1 MVDSETGDRTYGFGK
16 TALAYIRKCSIPAY
30 PRNYE
35 LWYTYAAGFN
45 QALNKAIN
53 EILSLKRPLTAD
65 EVSNIYNDFLAPNRL
80 GDRIDEVGGQVSVEI
95 ETLLRSLSES
105 IDATD
110 DYGSSLTTAVDSLEK
125 AGDADEINRVIH
137 QLVST
142 TKEMAEHNDS
152 LKTQLSESQR
162 QVADLQEN
170 LEAIRFESMNDELTT
185 LANRKHFDQSIERS
199 VTAADDEGAPFS
211 LLMTDIDH
219 FKKFNDTWGHQTGDQ
234 VLRLVALAVKQNVK
248 GQDIACRYGGEEFA
262 IILPKTDLEQAG
274 AVAENIRMAV
284 QQKELIKRST
294 GENLGRM
301 TISIGVAEFRD
312 GDNSMSIVERAD
324 KCLYAAKRN
333 GRNMVVCENDAVAQD
348 AA

>member
-1 MVDSETGDRTYGFGK
+1 MIDNESGDRTHGFGK
-16 TALAYIRKCSIPAY
+16 TALAYIRKCAIPAY

-95 ETLLRSLSES
+95 EALLRSLSES

-110 DYGSSLTTAVDSLEK
+110 DYGSSLDTAVDTLEK
-125 AGDADEINRVIH
+125 SHDADEINNVIR
-137 QLVST
+137 QLVVT
-142 TKEMAEHNDS
+142 TKEMAEHNHS
-152 LKTQLSESQR
+152 LKGQLSESQR

-185 LANRKHFDQSIERS
+185 LANRKHFDQSIERACS
-199 VTAADDEGAPFS
+199 MAVENDQPFS

-234 VLRLVALAVKQNVK
+234 VLRLVALAVKQNIK
-248 GQDIACRYGGEEFA
+248 GQDVACRYGGEEFA

-301 TISIGVAEFRD
+301 TISIGVAQFRS
-312 GDNSMSIVERAD
+312 GDNAVSIIERAD
-324 KCLYAAKRN
+324 KCLYAGKRN
-333 GRNMVVCENDAVAQD
+333 GRNMVVCEGDALAED